1 MTIGPPKCKIC
12 GVAEWRHICS
22 LSRAKA
28 RVAAISE
35 RKVVAAKRTKPKR
48 KGKSL

>member
-35 RKVVAAKRTKPKR
+35 RKSALPKKSTKPKGR
-48 KGKSL
+48 AT